1 MQHLMFKVIQPKSA
15 NKLIR
20 EWTYKDILHITAAA
34 ACKEWED
41 TCCNKLA
48 KLQEHKVYGLGDHF
62 TNCKVIK
69 N

>member
-1 MQHLMFKVIQPKSA
+1 MQYLMSKAIWPTSA

-20 EWTYKDILHITAAA
+20 EWTYKDILCITDAAA
-34 ACKEWED
+34 RKEWED
-41 TCCNKLA
+41 TCHDKLA
-48 KLQEHKVYGLGDHF
+48 NLQEHKVYTLVDCS